1 MSAIPFTRSLGAR
14 SGVQLNYIKDDS
26 ERFVGGDSGQVF
38 AGVARFS
45 RGRIDKAFSVSR
57 DEMRRLLGAP
67 VSPSVSTLNEAMI
80 HVYEAFQSGAQ
91 RAVISRLVPA
101 AASLKWMVV
110 KDEVT
115 APELDP
121 VWSVSPTSAAPT
133 TGYLL
138 AVRHFECFNEGV
150 RAEIHA
156 EEAFDP
162 DDNGPISSKW
172 VRLRVLDL
180 TGNLLFDFE
189 GSLDPLAVNDSG
201 ESTYLPN
208 VVSQQEDDLEVIVA
222 ANAAVPND
230 TVYYGNDLNGNPKT
244 AARDLV
250 YFTEGGTTYAST
262 DVDRA
267 VLALRNTM
275 FPFGYVAGLG
285 TLSTTLIAKLAPMAI
300 EINKQVIF
308 DISGSLSVDAAITF
322 ANQFNFDTHYVHWY
336 WAPLRAVD
344 PLNGGK
350 LVFGTG
356 GAQIGLR
363 CRRNSQTDSNGV
375 PPKNYPIAGKNW
387 PLVRTAIVQIATPT
401 DEDLEKLAKARINPV
416 IFQAYN
422 SGSAFV
428 FYNSLTAAKTTA
440 DRKLIAVA
448 EMSSQVDDWVTSAVK
463 EYLQL
468 PISDTIKRTTD
479 FLQLLF
485 EGLEAAKWL
494 VPSAALEN
502 RSFVATVRPNAQR
515 PKDRVDV
522 DYWLSYD
529 GTTRAIHVQQTISK

>member
-1 MSAIPFTRSLGAR
+1 MSAIPFTRSLGVR

-38 AGVARFS
+38 AGVARFT

-57 DEMRRLLGAP
+57 GEMFRLLGAP
-67 VSPSVSTLNEAMI
+67 VSPSVSALNEAML
-80 HVYEAFQSGAQ
+80 HVYEAFQNGAQ

-101 AASLKWMVV
+101 AASLKWMVA
-110 KDEVT
+110 KETEVEE
-115 APELDP
+115 AP
-121 VWSVSPTSAAPT
+121 VWDVSPTEEAPT
-133 TGYLL
+133 TDFLL
-138 AVRHFECFNEGV
+138 AVRHLECFNEGV
-150 RAEIHA
+150 RVEIHA
-156 EEAFDP
+156 DAAIDP
-162 DDNGPISSKW
+162 SDSGATSSKW
-172 VRLRVLDL
+172 VRLRILDL

-222 ANAAVPND
+222 ANAQVPPNS
-230 TVYYGNDLNGNPKT
+230 VYYGDDEGGNAKT
-244 AARDLV
+244 AAGDLI
-250 YFTEGGTTYAST
+250 YFTEDGTTYSST
-262 DVDRA
+262 DIDRA

-322 ANQFNFDTHYVHWY
+322 ANQFNFDSHYVQWY

-363 CRRNSQTDSNGV
+363 CRRNAQTDANGV

-387 PLVRTAIVQIATPT
+387 PLVRTGIVQITTPT
-401 DEDLEKLAKARINPV
+401 DDDLEKLAKARINPV
-416 IFQAYN
+416 IYQTYN
-422 SGSAFV
+422 SGGAFV
-428 FYNSLTAAKTTA
+428 FYDSLTGAKTTA

-468 PISDTIKRTTD
+468 PISDTIKRTTG

-494 VPSAALEN
+494 VPSAELEN
-502 RSFVATVRPNAQR
+502 RTFIATVKANAQR

-522 DYWLSYD
+522 AYSLSYD

>member
-1 MSAIPFTRSLGAR
+1 MSAIPFTRSLGVR

-38 AGVARFS
+38 AGVARFT

-57 DEMRRLLGAP
+57 GEMFRLLGAP
-67 VSPSVSTLNEAMI
+67 VSPSVSALNEAML
-80 HVYEAFQSGAQ
+80 HVYEAFQNGAQ

-101 AASLKWMVV
+101 AASLKWMVA
-110 KDEVT
+110 KDDEIT
-115 APELDP
+115 GGSPEP
-121 VWSVSPTSAAPT
+121 VWTVSATTDAPT
-133 TGYLL
+133 TGFLL
-138 AVRHFECFNEGV
+138 AVRHLECFNEGV

-156 EEAFDP
+156 DAAVDG
-162 DDNGPISSKW
+162 DDTPVASKW
-172 VRLRVLDL
+172 VRLRILDL

-222 ANAAVPND
+222 ASAEVPTD
-230 TVYYGNDLNGNPKT
+230 SVYYGDDVDGNAKT
-244 AARDLV
+244 AAGDLV
-250 YFTEGGTTYAST
+250 YFTEGGTTYAPT

-275 FPFGYVAGLG
+275 FPFGYIAGLG

-322 ANQFNFDTHYVHWY
+322 ANQFNFDSHYVQWY

-350 LVFGTG
+350 LVFGTSG
-356 GAQIGLR
+356 VQIGLR
-363 CRRNSQTDSNGV
+363 CRRNAQTDSNGV
-375 PPKNYPIAGKNW
+375 PPRNYPIAAKNW
-387 PLVRTAIVQIATPT
+387 PLVRTAIVQITTPT

-428 FYNSLTAAKTTA
+428 FYDSLTAAKTTA